1 MVRLALQGR
10 SFLVTGPGGCGKS
23 HVLARVLAALRR
35 VHGASRG
42 AVAVVAPT
50 GVAAANIGAVTLHS
64 WSGIGL
70 GRESKEAL
78 LARARGSY
86 HARVRWEAARVL
98 VIDEVGMLDAALF
111 DKLEWIARHIRRD
124 NRPFGGLQ
132 LVAAGDFLQ
141 LAPIGGGGAAGDGS
155 GSDGGGG
162 DGGGGGRGGGGSF
175 CFDAARWSKVV
186 LSTVLLRTI
195 FRQEDAPLQAA
206 LSEVRRAQHCN
217 PKLRAPSP
225 ACNRIS
231 TRPAALCARSATL
244 RVQVRRAQDGLN
256 LSRATQ
262 RVLRACTPAAAA
274 AGDAAS
280 GAGCDAGGAAGDAA
294 EGDWCRLFATN
305 AECDALNSRRLCALP
320 GASRAYEAR

>member
-1 MVRLALQGR
+1 MRLALQGR

-35 VHGASRG
+35 VHGTSRG

-141 LAPIGGGGAAGDGS
+141 LAPIGGGAAAGDGS
-155 GSDGGGG
+155 GSDGGGD

-231 TRPAALCARSATL
+231 TALQPYAHGLQPYVSRCVAPRTASTFLAPPSACCARALPPQPLPATWPAARVAT
-244 RVQVRRAQDGLN
+244 RAARRATRR
-256 LSRATQ
+256 RAT
-262 RVLRACTPAAAA
+262 
-274 AGDAAS
+274 
-280 GAGCDAGGAAGDAA
+280 GAGCSRPTPSATRSTAGGCARCPA
-294 EGDWCRLFATN
+294 
-305 AECDALNSRRLCALP
+305 RRVRTR
-320 GASRAYEAR
+320 RA